1 MPLNDPVPSKNIQ
14 EVLSRNLEDFD
25 KIVNSEDLEVTLRTG
40 EPRPTTKALQIN
52 NEEATQAKTDAES
65 ARDAAVQAKEQTEQT
80 ASQAQTDITN
90 SRNAAVTTVNSTR
103 DSAVTTVNNTR
114 DTALSDIS
122 SARTAALDDVA
133 NSTQAASQAASDAE
147 GFRDDTQQLV
157 NSLDISVE
165 PTADSLSRR
174 DSDGR
179 IKASDGVDNDD
190 VATVKQLS
198 AAASNAAE
206 AARKAESI
214 AMSAL
219 VFSNLFQEQ

>member
-40 EPRPTTKALQIN
+40 EQRPTTKALQIN

-65 ARDAAVQAKEQTEQT
+65 ARDD
-80 ASQAQTDITN
+80 AQ
-90 SRNAAVTTVNSTR
+90 
-103 DSAVTTVNNTR
+103 
-114 DTALSDIS
+114 
-122 SARTAALDDVA
+122 
-133 NSTQAASQAASDAE
+133 QAASNAE

-165 PTADSLSRR
+165 PTADSVVRR
-174 DSDGR
+174 TDGGQV
-179 IKASDGVDNDD
+179 KAADGVDNDD
-190 VATVKQLS
+190 VATVKQLN
-198 AAASNAAE
+198 AAASNAAD